1 MVTSEVLPS
10 GLRLVTEEMSHV
22 RSVTIGV
29 WLTRGSRHESDALS
43 GVAHFVEHML
53 FKGTTSRSARDIA
66 QTIDSIGGQLDAF
79 TAKEY
84 AAYYIKVLDE
94 HVPIAIELLSDMIMH
109 PALAPEDV
117 EREQG
122 VILEEIKMVED
133 APDDLVHELFA
144 QQFWPRHP
152 LGRPILGTRETV
164 SSFSSSILRD
174 YFGGT
179 YVASNLVI
187 AAAGNL
193 QHATLRPLVERAFG
207 ALPQHDSDDATAPP
221 DVTPGVAE
229 RHKEI
234 EQSHICLGT
243 PAYAHAHPDRHAL
256 YVLNTILGG
265 SMSSRLFQHI
275 REERGLAY
283 AVFSHLT
290 SYSDAGMMTV
300 YAGCA
305 NDKVSDVVELTLR
318 ELRTLRDTPVD
329 PDELRRAK
337 DHLKGSLMLGLEST
351 SSRMSHLARQVL
363 YFGRH
368 FTLDEILN
376 SIEAVSAEDV
386 QRVANLLFRDSGLA
400 ATVVGPNNGRSLEA
414 VRLTI

>member
-1 MVTSEVLPS
+1 MCTV
-10 GLRLVTEEMSHV
+10 
-22 RSVTIGV
+22 
-29 WLTRGSRHESDALS
+29 
-43 GVAHFVEHML
+43 
-53 FKGTTSRSARDIA
+53 
-66 QTIDSIGGQLDAF
+66 
-79 TAKEY
+79 
-84 AAYYIKVLDE
+84 
-94 HVPIAIELLSDMIMH
+94 
-109 PALAPEDV
+109 
-117 EREQG
+117 
-122 VILEEIKMVED
+122 
-133 APDDLVHELFA
+133 
-144 QQFWPRHP
+144 
-152 LGRPILGTRETV
+152 ETV
-164 SSFSSSILRD
+164 SSCSSDGLRD
-174 YFGGT
+174 YFGRT

-207 ALPQHDSDDATAPP
+207 TPPQQSSDDQTAPP

-256 YVLNTILGG
+256 YILNTILGG

-318 ELRTLRDTPVD
+318 ELRTIRDTTLD
-329 PDELRRAK
+329 ADALRCAK

-368 FTLDEILN
+368 FTLDEMLG
-376 SIEAVSAEDV
+376 SIERVTADDV
-386 QRVANLLFRDSGLA
+386 RRVASDLFRADSLV
-400 ATVVGPNNGRSLEA
+400 ATVVGPPHGAPLKAE
-414 VRLTI
+414 

>member
-1 MVTSEVLPS
+1 MCTV
-10 GLRLVTEEMSHV
+10 
-22 RSVTIGV
+22 
-29 WLTRGSRHESDALS
+29 
-43 GVAHFVEHML
+43 
-53 FKGTTSRSARDIA
+53 
-66 QTIDSIGGQLDAF
+66 
-79 TAKEY
+79 
-84 AAYYIKVLDE
+84 
-94 HVPIAIELLSDMIMH
+94 
-109 PALAPEDV
+109 
-117 EREQG
+117 
-122 VILEEIKMVED
+122 
-133 APDDLVHELFA
+133 
-144 QQFWPRHP
+144 
-152 LGRPILGTRETV
+152 ETV
-164 SSFSSSILRD
+164 SSCSSDGLRD
-174 YFGGT
+174 YFGRT

-207 ALPQHDSDDATAPP
+207 TPPQQSSDDQTAPP

-256 YVLNTILGG
+256 YILNTILGG

-305 NDKVSDVVELTLR
+305 NAQRRDVVALTPR
-318 ELRTLRDTPVD
+318 EMRTIRDTLVTA
-329 PDELRRAK
+329 DELRRAK

-351 SSRMSHLARQVL
+351 SSRMSHLARQEM
-363 YFGRH
+363 YFDRQ
-368 FTLDEILN
+368 FSLDETLQGV
-376 SIEAVSAEDV
+376 EAVTRDDV
-386 QRVANLLFRDSGLA
+386 RRVTDELFAPSGLA
-400 ATVVGPNNGRSLEA
+400 ATVLGAVNGLEIPRE
-414 VRLTI
+414 RLLLG